1 MLCDHTERSP
11 QLAGVSLMANL
22 VTLIALAAD
31 ELSSLA
37 LSGKLPARDVW
48 TAIKGGRRYFAAI
61 ASGDVADEATQ
72 AARAAV
78 CWACK
83 SSTSRTTQAG
93 TGVYCG
99 TAFKEGK
106 DTCGCLTALRIEGQ
120 TLPAGKTVVASER
133 CPQGHW
139 QPSSPA

>member
-1 MLCDHTERSP
+1 MT
-11 QLAGVSLMANL
+11 NL
-22 VTLIALAAD
+22 GTLIALAAD

-72 AARAAV
+72 AARAAK

-93 TGVYCG
+93 TGVHCG
-99 TAFKEGK
+99 AAFRETAT
-106 DTCGCLTALRIEGQ
+106 TCGCLVSIRIEGQ

-133 CPQGHW
+133 CPQQKW
-139 QPSSPA
+139 

>member
-1 MLCDHTERSP
+1 M
-11 QLAGVSLMANL
+11 ASLGK
-22 VTLIALAAD
+22 LIALAAD
-31 ELSSLA
+31 ELTSLA

-72 AARAAV
+72 AARAAT

-99 TAFKEGK
+99 QAFKEGK
-106 DTCGCLTALRIEGQ
+106 DTCGCMVGLRINGEIYA
-120 TLPAGKTVVASER
+120 AGKTVVGTEA
-133 CPQGHW
+133 CPQGKW
-139 QPSSPA
+139 

>member
-1 MLCDHTERSP
+1 LT
-11 QLAGVSLMANL
+11 SLGK
-22 VTLIALAAD
+22 LIALAAD
-31 ELSSLA
+31 ELTTLA

-61 ASGDVADEATQ
+61 ASGDVADDATQ

-93 TGVYCG
+93 TGVHCG
-99 TAFKEGK
+99 IPFREGK
-106 DTCGCLTALRIEGQ
+106 DTCGCLTAIRIEGQ

-133 CPQGHW
+133 CPQSRW
-139 QPSSPA
+139 